1 MFFIPLAAGLLLHFF
16 WSPLVFSQNGA
27 IVVFLGGFLLL
38 AGSLLSFW
46 AKKTFSAHGVQT
58 RFTPVPKLV
67 LTGPYA
73 FTRNPLYVSL
83 ILVYAGISLLANS
96 VWPLVLMPLPV
107 VYLYYNVVLLEEA
120 YLESEFGGEYLEY
133 KGKVR
138 RWL

>member
-1 MFFIPLAAGLLLHFF
+1 M
-16 WSPLVFSQNGA
+16 
-27 IVVFLGGFLLL
+27 
-38 AGSLLSFW
+38 LSFW